1 DGEPVAGGRGR
12 GAGEQLGG
20 EVAGGADEAL
30 VAAAGEAREPEVDD
44 LEPALAG
51 DEHVRRLE
59 VAVEEAG
66 PVQRVHAGGELAE
79 REPEGGLGG
88 RLAARAQVL
97 EPAVP
102 GDIFHGDVPLAA
114 GPIERELV
122 DGGEVGVADVDD
134 VAELLL

>member
-1 DGEPVAGGRGR
+1 
-12 GAGEQLGG
+12 
-20 EVAGGADEAL
+20 
-30 VAAAGEAREPEVDD
+30 REPEVDD

-102 GDIFHGDVPLAA
+102 GDIVHGDVPLAA

-134 VAELLL
+134 VAELLLEPGDRGGVRPAQGLQGDLLAARAASLV